1 MKNSIQY
8 LNLIV
13 AFISI
18 FFFAC
23 QKKDS
28 QITQS
33 KHASIISSKIDVGV
47 GLGNGGLKPNYCK
60 DCGES
65 EDSYYKCNFSKDDCV
80 SMIDEEGYEIC
91 PATIINEFSNK
102 KNLDYVVDIDLAYL
116 IRDSFLMKSE
126 LGQTYHTYY
135 YHLGKVA
142 YDNNM
147 ININTIHN
155 FYQIYTQT
163 INAIDII
170 YNGSQNSIPF
180 PNTYKNDILNLID
193 NFRANTLNKET
204 QLILNNIETDIREF
218 SGLTKYQVL
227 HKLKLQ

>member
-1 MKNSIQY
+1 
-8 LNLIV
+8 
-13 AFISI
+13 
-18 FFFAC
+18 
-23 QKKDS
+23 
-28 QITQS
+28 
-33 KHASIISSKIDVGV
+33 
-47 GLGNGGLKPNYCK
+47 
-60 DCGES
+60 
-65 EDSYYKCNFSKDDCV
+65 
-80 SMIDEEGYEIC
+80 
-91 PATIINEFSNK
+91 
-102 KNLDYVVDIDLAYL
+102 
-116 IRDSFLMKSE
+116 MKSE

>member
-1 MKNSIQY
+1 MKKPIQY
-8 LNLIV
+8 LNFIV
-13 AFISI
+13 VFISI
-18 FFFAC
+18 ILFAC
-23 QKKDS
+23 EKKDY
-28 QITQS
+28 QKPQP
-33 KHASIISSKIDVGV
+33 KHATIISSRIDIRG
-47 GLGNGGLKPNYCK
+47 GLGNEGLKPNYCK
-60 DCGES
+60 DCGDS
-65 EDSYYKCNFSKDDCV
+65 EDPYFKCNFSKDDCV
-80 SMIDEEGYEIC
+80 SMIDEEGYETC
-91 PATIINEFSNK
+91 LATIINEFSNK
-102 KNLDYVVDIDLAYL
+102 KNLDYIVDLDLAYL

-142 YDNNM
+142 YDNNL

-163 INAIDII
+163 INAIDLI

-204 QLILNNIETDIREF
+204 QLILNNIETDIKEF